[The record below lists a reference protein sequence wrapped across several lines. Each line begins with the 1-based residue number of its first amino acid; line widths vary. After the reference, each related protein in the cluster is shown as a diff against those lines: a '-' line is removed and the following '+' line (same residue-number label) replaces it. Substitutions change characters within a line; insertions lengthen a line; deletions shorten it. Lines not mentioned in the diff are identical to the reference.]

1 MTVPPPPALWGGGV
15 ITDKSNMPVKKVN
28 ISHSASL
35 NGTF

>member
-1 MTVPPPPALWGGGV
+1 MTVPPPPALWGGGGV

-35 NGTF
+35 N